1 MYVATVLNGALVLT
15 TSQTHCPKVSS
26 LQGKGVAAQAI
37 NSEALT
43 AAALEGRDIWAD
55 SKTGK
60 YEILLL
66 RPETT
71 SADEFDELINNADA
85 RPYIGYFA
93 IRRDKFGVHA
103 LWSMSLGHTSPP

>member
-1 MYVATVLNGALVLT
+1 LDGEVLLPEQSAQLTFSGVTWLYVVTVLNGALVLT
-15 TSQTHCPKVSS
+15 TSQTHYPQVSS

-60 YEILLL
+60 SEILLL

-71 SADEFDELINNADA
+71 AADA
-85 RPYIGYFA
+85 F
-93 IRRDKFGVHA
+93 D
-103 LWSMSLGHTSPP
+103 